1 MTVQQT
7 YENFVQQLMTVYEDR
22 EAQNITDW
30 VIESVAGIKRLERV
44 TNKTKELDHAK
55 IKKLDAALSELL
67 EHKPVQYVLQEAWFY
82 KMKFVVNEYV
92 LIPRPETE
100 ELVSWIVEE
109 VKLKGV
115 QISIL
120 DIGTGSGCIP
130 ISLKKSLPKTE
141 IAAIDVSEDALLV
154 AIENANRLNA
164 VIGFKQVNFLDRE
177 SWRSLNAYDII
188 VSNPPYIPEKE
199 RSKLDKNVV
208 EHEPHVALFVKD
220 NDPFVFYRAIIDFAE
235 NHLKNRGKIYVEVH
249 EDYSNEVAEIFR
261 NKNFKAE
268 IRNDIHG
275 RSRMV
280 KAFR

>member
-220 NDPFVFYRAIIDFAE
+220 NDPFVFYRAIIDFSE